1 MLNTQKL
8 LYILP
13 DVAYLAE
20 LLPGKKPST
29 FTISSFRQI
38 NGEYMDDNEFIAE
51 SVLKL
56 FKKIDPEEYRVIL
69 PDFLFTNTIVNVKEK
84 SDSKIKEYLTEKLL
98 PELGISTDTHQTDT
112 TVLTQH
118 GDTTKVQLSA
128 LEKSLIEP
136 LQISAEQTK
145 IKIKSISPL
154 SWTIKSLV
162 SLEPSISVVQ
172 IDSML
177 YVALH
182 YIGVDQANQAT
193 VEEVENIYETIKT
206 LKGAEPNIQT
216 VYLLSNELVEE
227 QLKEHLSDTLPIQQ
241 LASKQNENSKMPSYV
256 QKTIEAGMKTL
267 SISDYPVPQFEIGK
281 APKGATIDITKEE
294 TLDESESNLPK
305 PQKTKPAKIA
315 EARTQ
320 ETKTEKTENQ
330 KESQKTIIPI
340 KPTQPDL
347 APEDIKDQDAEDDE
361 IEALLES
368 LKTDEDKNDKATE
381 AKKSIPTTKAPKK
394 IIKNQNRTKT
404 MLKMV
409 FVTLTVFFATVGI
422 GIGIGLG
429 VLQLTKPSSQE
440 EIVSPADNTA
450 PPSSASPL
458 PSPSP
463 SPVIEINK
471 TELSILV
478 VNATTKAGYAGD
490 TADKLTND
498 NFGTVKAGNASGDY
512 DEGTYVL
519 MSEKNQALI
528 TVLEKVTELEFSF
541 LPDKKTEDSK
551 DEYDAVIVLA
561 K

>member
-1 MLNTQKL
+1 MKSRWIIILLLIIFVGFSLPTLKLALTSLKLIKISQQTLISATNYGQNIFIDNPKKQQTNAVELKTNLIKLDQTLNT
-8 LYILP
+8 
-13 DVAYLAE
+13 
-20 LLPGKKPST
+20 
-29 FTISSFRQI
+29 FI
-38 NGEYMDDNEFIAE
+38 N
-51 SVLKL
+51 
-56 FKKIDPEEYRVIL
+56 
-69 PDFLFTNTIVNVKEK
+69 
-84 SDSKIKEYLTEKLL
+84 
-98 PELGISTDTHQTDT
+98 Q
-112 TVLTQH
+112 
-118 GDTTKVQLSA
+118 
-128 LEKSLIEP
+128 
-136 LQISAEQTK
+136 
-145 IKIKSISPL
+145 
-154 SWTIKSLV
+154 
-162 SLEPSISVVQ
+162 
-172 IDSML
+172 
-177 YVALH
+177 
-182 YIGVDQANQAT
+182 
-193 VEEVENIYETIKT
+193 
-206 LKGAEPNIQT
+206 
-216 VYLLSNELVEE
+216 
-227 QLKEHLSDTLPIQQ
+227 
-241 LASKQNENSKMPSYV
+241 
-256 QKTIEAGMKTL
+256 
-267 SISDYPVPQFEIGK
+267 
-281 APKGATIDITKEE
+281 
-294 TLDESESNLPK
+294 
-305 PQKTKPAKIA
+305 
-315 EARTQ
+315 
-320 ETKTEKTENQ
+320 
-330 KESQKTIIPI
+330 SQKSW
-340 KPTQPDL
+340 L
-347 APEDIKDQDAEDDE
+347 A
-361 IEALLES
+361 
-368 LKTDEDKNDKATE
+368 
-381 AKKSIPTTKAPKK
+381 KK